1 MRPGKRG
8 GFNLTFPYTF
18 KILNVIFVMVGGRGG
33 GDRKIILFMF
43 YGEGGGGNE
52 DFVDI
57 WGGGGSRIG
66 LFLGV
71 ISMQFW
77 ALS

>member
-18 KILNVIFVMVGGRGG
+18 NFELYLCYGEGEGW

-43 YGEGGGGNE
+43 YGGGGGGNE

-66 LFLGV
+66 LVLGV